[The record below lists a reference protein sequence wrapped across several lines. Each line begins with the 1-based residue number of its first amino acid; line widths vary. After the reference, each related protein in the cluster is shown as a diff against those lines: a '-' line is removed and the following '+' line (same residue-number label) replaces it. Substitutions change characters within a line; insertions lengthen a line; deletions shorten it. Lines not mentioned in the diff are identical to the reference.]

1 MASKS
6 HLPYFLLLTQPG
18 SGANRATSDPI
29 IALACADYAL
39 NCHSIG
45 RCQINLSDIHV
56 LVSHLGGHRDN
67 IDTVRSGSLAVTPSA
82 ARAIELGGNVGAGL
96 LLQRIALGS
105 LRLHL
110 GRGGGVSHR
119 ITTI

>member
-1 MASKS
+1 MRPDAAEQTAGRALQRAS
-6 HLPYFLLLTQPG
+6 HDLVIGG
-18 SGANRATSDPI
+18 SAGDG
-29 IALACADYAL
+29 IASTDNTL
-39 NCHSIG
+39 HVHVKGSSE
-45 RCQINLSDIHV
+45 INLSDIHV

-82 ARAIELGGNVGAGL
+82 ARAIELGGDVGVGL
-96 LLQRIALGS
+96 LLQRIVLGS

-119 ITTI
+119 IATI